1 MNKQLLLEKYAKLAV
16 KIGLNVQKDQMVMIN
31 SSIDCAEFTRA
42 VVKAAYEVGAS
53 YVMVEWSDGFITKT
67 FYEYA
72 TEEQLKEIP
81 DYIVDKFKY
90 FTSKGGCSMSI
101 ASPNPEL
108 MKDIDPKKMMIQR
121 VASQQKMEFMRKY
134 SMENHSQWLVVA
146 YPSAAWAKKVFP
158 NLGEEEGQEKLL
170 EAILKACR
178 VSEDNDPVEA
188 WNEHMEKLAKHNK
201 LLNEYNFESLHF
213 KNSLGT
219 DLDVTL
225 VDNHI
230 WSGGGEY
237 TRKNVYFAPNIPTE
251 ETFTMPHSQK
261 VNGKVVSTKPLS
273 FQGKLIENF
282 FLEFKDGEVVNFG
295 AEKEQ
300 EALGVL
306 LNTDPGSK
314 RLGEVALISHDSPIS
329 NMNILFYNTLF
340 DENASCHLALGNA
353 YTMNLKDSD
362 KMTEEE
368 LISKGYNKSMVHVD
382 FMFGSEDM
390 EIIGTTK
397 DGKQVQ
403 VFKNGNFV
411 F

>member
-1 MNKQLLLEKYAKLAV
+1 MNKQLLEKYAKLAV
-16 KIGLNVQKDQMVMIN
+16 KIGLNVQKGQLVGVN
-31 SSIDCAEFTRA
+31 SSVECAEFTRCI
-42 VVKAAYEVGAS
+42 VKAAYEAGAS
-53 YVMVEWSDGFITKT
+53 QVIVNWNDDIITKT
-67 FYEYA
+67 MYEYA
-72 TEEQLKEIP
+72 SDEVLQEIP
-81 DYIVDKFKY
+81 DHVVDKMKY
-90 FTSKGGCSMSI
+90 FISKGGCSVSI
-101 ASPNPEL
+101 ASPNPEV
-108 MKDIDPKKMMIQR
+108 MKNIDPRKMMLAR
-121 VASQQKMEFMRKY
+121 KASQEKMEFARKY
-134 SMENHSQWLVVA
+134 SMENHSQWLVIA
-146 YPSAAWAKKVFP
+146 YPSVAWAKKVFP
-158 NLGEEEGQEKLL
+158 NLNEEEAVEKLF
-170 EAILKACR
+170 EAIFKACR

-188 WNEHMEKLAKHNK
+188 WNDHMEKLAKHNQ
-201 LLNEYNFESLHF
+201 LLNDYNFKSLHF

-219 DLDVTL
+219 DLDLEL

-230 WSGGGEY
+230 WSGGGEF
-237 TRKNVYFAPNIPTE
+237 TRKGVYFAPNIPTE

-282 FLEFKDGEVVNFG
+282 YLEFKDGEVIDFG
-295 AEKEQ
+295 AEKEK
-300 EALGVL
+300 EALGLL

-382 FMFGSEDM
+382 FMFGSSDM
-390 EIIGTTK
+390 EIVGTTQ